1 MRYVVYTAIA
11 IILVLIVISAILR
24 RKTYKEV
31 DQLEEW
37 KNDILNRTI
46 PEEIGKVKQLHMSGQ
61 TEEKFEE
68 WRSEWDDIVGTILPN
83 IEEQLFDIEE
93 LAAKNRFKKAKLQ
106 TETTRQR
113 LQGIEDQLK
122 QMLEEIDQLVQSEEQ
137 NRTEIDDVR
146 RRYKELQA
154 ALLKRRGSLGKGVA
168 GFDERMEQIQTLLES
183 FETATA
189 EGSYLKARDHLLK
202 AGELLQETESLLE
215 RYPKLLVQAE
225 TTIPNELKEIEEG
238 MKGMEEAGYKLEP
251 FSLEKQL
258 SGIKSELDK
267 LKEELLALKCDEA
280 EERLHEVSAQIE
292 GIYELLEFEVDS
304 KQFVTEQL
312 PELEQLCEQAKNQI
326 NDLFEETVQVQ
337 QSYHISKEKLAA
349 RKKMEEAVLDLTRQL
364 DVLQEITANESQTFT
379 SIREMVEEW
388 KLEITKLTQSIAED
402 KQALFALREDEWRAK
417 ETLHSLQETLL
428 DTKRTIKKS
437 NIPGLPEAALLT
449 LQEAEQKMDEASEQ
463 LHQVP
468 LELGRVTVLVEEAVK
483 TVKESEELINDT
495 IELATFAEYV
505 IQFGNRFRSR
515 SHDVHQGLTNAEHYF
530 RQYEY
535 EQAVETAVAVI
546 KPYDPDVLERVEEYL
561 NMYQKSGLKQE
572 I

>member
-68 WRSEWDDIVGTILPN
+68 WRNEWDDIVGTILPN

-106 TETTRQR
+106 TETVRQR
-113 LQGIEDQLK
+113 LQGIENQLQ
-122 QMLEEIDQLVQSEEQ
+122 QMLEEIDHLVQSEEQ

-146 RRYKELQA
+146 RRYKDLQA
-154 ALLKRRGSLGKGVA
+154 ALLKRRGSLGAGVA
-168 GFDERMEQIQTLLES
+168 GFDQRMEQIQALLDS
-183 FETATA
+183 FEEATA
-189 EGSYLKARDHLLK
+189 EGSYLKARDHLLE
-202 AGELLQETESLLE
+202 ANEGLQETESLLE

-225 TTIPNELKEIEEG
+225 ATIPNELKEIEEG
-238 MKGMEEAGYKLEP
+238 MKGMEEAGYKLEA

-258 SGIKSELDK
+258 AGIKSELDK

-280 EERLHEVSAQIE
+280 EQRLHEVSAQME

-312 PELEQLCEQAKNQI
+312 PELEQLCEQVKNQI

-388 KLEITKLTQSIAED
+388 KLEITKLSQAIAED

-417 ETLHSLQETLL
+417 ETLRSLQETLL

-437 NIPGLPEAALLT
+437 NIPGLPEEALKT
-449 LQEAEQKMDEASEQ
+449 LQKAEQKLDEASEQ

-483 TVKESEELINDT
+483 AVEESEELINET

-515 SHDVHQGLTNAEHYF
+515 SHEVQQGLTNAEQHF
-530 RQYEY
+530 RQFEY
-535 EQAVETAVAVI
+535 EQAVETAVTVI
-546 KPYDPDVLERVEEYL
+546 KPYDPDVLERVEEYVS
-561 NMYQKSGLKQE
+561 MYKKSGLKQE